1 MYIKIIIAYNN
12 NEIPKKNNTN
22 ECSYEQ
28 VFGYIPNTWRGV
40 EVYL

>member
-22 ECSYEQ
+22 ECSYEH
-28 VFGYIPNTWRGV
+28 VFGYIPNTGRGV
-40 EVYL
+40 EVHQ